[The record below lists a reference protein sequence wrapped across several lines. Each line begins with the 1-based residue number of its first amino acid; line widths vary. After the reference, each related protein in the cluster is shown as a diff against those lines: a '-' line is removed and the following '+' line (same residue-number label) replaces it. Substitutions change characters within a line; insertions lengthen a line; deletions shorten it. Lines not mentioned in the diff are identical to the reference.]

1 VTAVAAAVPELAA
14 VKRARLAVLTVFFMN
29 GLLVGTW
36 ISRIPRVKEL
46 LDLSPGPLGLLLLA
60 PGAGALLAMQGVDRI
75 IRRHGSGPSTRRLA
89 LLFSLLLLP
98 LPLALMLPAPMPAAL
113 VTGLALGVFGGS
125 SGALDVAMNA
135 QAVVVER
142 HRSQPIMSSFH
153 GAWSVGGVV
162 GGIAGA
168 LAAAHGAGVGVHF
181 AVITVL
187 AVALVG
193 LAWRHLL
200 DQDADFRD
208 DAAAAAG
215 TGFRQMPA
223 LVWLLG
229 LIATCGMVA
238 EGGSADWGGVYLRD
252 TLHTSAGLAPVSYAV
267 FSATM
272 TIGRFSGDRLVARFG
287 PVAVV
292 RVMAGSGAVA
302 LALALLVGNPVV
314 AIVGFGW
321 LGLGLSC
328 IVPVVFTAVGNVPGV
343 EPAGALARVSS
354 IGYTAFL
361 VGPPLIGGI
370 AQLTSLPIALSVLV
384 ILTATAAAGAG
395 LTRPPARPPA

>member
-1 VTAVAAAVPELAA
+1 
-14 VKRARLAVLTVFFMN
+14 
-29 GLLVGTW
+29 
-36 ISRIPRVKEL
+36 
-46 LDLSPGPLGLLLLA
+46 
-60 PGAGALLAMQGVDRI
+60 
-75 IRRHGSGPSTRRLA
+75 
-89 LLFSLLLLP
+89 
-98 LPLALMLPAPMPAAL
+98 MPAAL
-113 VTGLALGVFGGS
+113 LTGLALGVFGAG

-142 HRSQPIMSSFH
+142 HRRRPIMSSFH
-153 GAWSVGGVV
+153 GAWSIGGVV

-187 AVALVG
+187 AVALVA
-193 LAWRHLL
+193 LAWPHLL
-200 DQDADFRD
+200 DQEADFRD
-208 DAAAAAG
+208 DTAAAAG
-215 TGFRQMPA
+215 TGFRHMPP

-252 TLHTSAGLAPVSYAV
+252 SLHTSAGLAPVSYAV

-272 TIGRFSGDRLVARFG
+272 TIGRFSGDRLIARFG

-292 RVMAGSGAVA
+292 RVLAGSGAAALAVA
-302 LALALLVGNPVV
+302 LLIGNPVV

-321 LGLGLSC
+321 LGLGLAC

-370 AQLTSLPIALSVLV
+370 AQLTSLPVALFVLV
-384 ILTATAAAGAG
+384 ALTATAAAGAG
-395 LTRPPARPPA
+395 LTRPPA

>member
-1 VTAVAAAVPELAA
+1 MISSAPAAPGLAA
-14 VKRARLAVLTVFFMN
+14 VKRARLATLTVFFVN
-29 GLLVGTW
+29 GALIGTW

-46 LDLSPGPLGLLLLA
+46 LQLSPGPLGLLLLTV
-60 PGAGALLAMQGVDRI
+60 GGGALLAMQGVDRF
-75 IRRHGSGPSTRRLA
+75 IRRYGSGPSTQRLA
-89 LLFSLLLLP
+89 LLFPVLLLP
-98 LPLALMLPAPMPAAL
+98 VPLALTLPAPMPAAL
-113 VTGLALGVFGGS
+113 VTGLALAVFGAG

-142 HRSQPIMSSFH
+142 HRGRPIMSSFH
-153 GAWSVGGVV
+153 GAWSIGGVA

-168 LAAAHGAGVGVHF
+168 VAAAHGVGVGTHF
-181 AVITVL
+181 VVITVL
-187 AVALVG
+187 AVVLVALV
-193 LAWRHLL
+193 WRDLL
-200 DQDADFRD
+200 DRDADVRED
-208 DAAAAAG
+208 TPAAHG
-215 TGFRQMPA
+215 SGYRHMPP

-272 TIGRFSGDRLVARFG
+272 TLGRFSGDRLVARFG
-287 PVAVV
+287 PVNVV
-292 RVMAGSGAVA
+292 RVMAGSGAAA
-302 LALALLVGNPVV
+302 LGVALLVGHPM
-314 AIVGFGW
+314 AALIGFGW

-361 VGPPLIGGI
+361 FGPPLIGGI
-370 AQLTSLPIALSVLV
+370 AQLTSLPVALFVLV
-384 ILTATAAAGAG
+384 ILTGTAAAGAG
-395 LTRPPARPPA
+395 LTRPRA